1 MTAKCIAIYFLLLQA
16 ILKDK
21 FANPFFLLETV
32 VYKYR

>member
-21 FANPFFLLETV
+21 FANPFFFI
-32 VYKYR
+32 RNSGI